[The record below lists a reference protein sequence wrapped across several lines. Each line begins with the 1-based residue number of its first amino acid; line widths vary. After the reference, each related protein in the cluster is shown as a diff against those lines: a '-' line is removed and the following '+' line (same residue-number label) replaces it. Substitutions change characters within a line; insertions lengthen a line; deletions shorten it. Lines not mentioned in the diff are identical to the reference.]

1 MTKAAAIRKLHE
13 IADHHLLG
21 SGGWPASE
29 QSLSAIFRT
38 IRDLGLDEEVH
49 DGRGTTRST
58 PLGKEVSVDLMT
70 LFAGCWE
77 LSEIPSMLVDR
88 GYLNWKEAEELCAL
102 PSSDFERRL
111 RLVVVRAYLDFC
123 NHSIR
128 SEGQGTNRAA
138 HAG

>member
-1 MTKAAAIRKLHE
+1 MTRAAAIRKLHE

-21 SGGWPASE
+21 SGGWPVSE
-29 QSLSAIFRT
+29 ESLSAIFRT

-58 PLGKEVSVDLMT
+58 PLGNEVSVDLMI
-70 LFAGCWE
+70 LFVGGWE
-77 LSEIPSMLVDR
+77 LSEIPSMLVER
-88 GYLNWKEAEELCAL
+88 GYINFEEAEELCAL

-111 RLVVVRAYLDFC
+111 RFVVVRAYLDFC
-123 NHSIR
+123 NRSIK
-128 SEGQGTNRAA
+128 SEGQGTNRPA